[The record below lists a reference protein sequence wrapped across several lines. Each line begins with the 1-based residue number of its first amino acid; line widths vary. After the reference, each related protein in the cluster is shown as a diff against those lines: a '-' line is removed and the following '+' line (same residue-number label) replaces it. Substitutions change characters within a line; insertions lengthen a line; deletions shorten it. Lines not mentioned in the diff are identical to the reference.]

1 MFRAGDAHDAGN
13 RTVSRKL
20 QCIDGQ
26 EFHGSQVNWIFRFQ
40 KHMHESSQAEQ
51 NISRFLQGNSTEE
64 LKSPVALQQRD
75 ADTQFRNENSESNR
89 MCLDFFRQSVSRGQ
103 FDQLV
108 AVSKD
113 EDDPPALFSM
123 HPTTL
128 QRFVDTV
135 NAYPGPVQPP
145 LGLVFAVPVTK
156 EALMLAILDHLRGA
170 GTPNLSAAPIGMICL
185 PCTPAEAIKVG
196 VRVGKLEESEW
207 YAALKASAPGIVIG
221 PIASMW
227 TPIPRRPNGELTS
240 AVPQPLPPMPLF
252 N

>member
-1 MFRAGDAHDAGN
+1 MLNSKAHRDDEIK
-13 RTVSRKL
+13 TVSPEIQR
-20 QCIDGQ
+20 IDSQ
-26 EFHGSQVNWIFRFQ
+26 EFHGSRVKWILRFQ
-40 KHMHESSQAEQ
+40 KHMHESSEQ
-51 NISRFLQGNSTEE
+51 NISRFLQGSIPDEFM
-64 LKSPVALQQRD
+64 SPVALQQRD
-75 ADTQFRNENSESNR
+75 ADTQSRNENSDSNR
-89 MCLDFFRQSVSRGQ
+89 MCLDFFRQSVSPGQ

-108 AVSKD
+108 AACSN

-156 EALMLAILDHLRGA
+156 EALMLAILDYLRGA
-170 GTPNLSAAPIGMICL
+170 GTPNPSAAPIGLICL
-185 PCTPAEAIKVG
+185 SCTPAEVIMVG
-196 VRVGKLEESEW
+196 GRAGKLEESDW

-240 AVPQPLPPMPLF
+240 AVPLPLSPMSIF
-252 N
+252 D

>member
-1 MFRAGDAHDAGN
+1 
-13 RTVSRKL
+13 
-20 QCIDGQ
+20 
-26 EFHGSQVNWIFRFQ
+26 
-40 KHMHESSQAEQ
+40 
-51 NISRFLQGNSTEE
+51 
-64 LKSPVALQQRD
+64 
-75 ADTQFRNENSESNR
+75 
-89 MCLDFFRQSVSRGQ
+89 
-103 FDQLV
+103 
-108 AVSKD
+108 
-113 EDDPPALFSM
+113 
-123 HPTTL
+123 
-128 QRFVDTV
+128 
-135 NAYPGPVQPP
+135 
-145 LGLVFAVPVTK
+145 
-156 EALMLAILDHLRGA
+156 MLAILDHLRGA